1 MEPIENYT
9 GCYIGLQSLW
19 KNNKK
24 KQFAESMQRN
34 LSYAS
39 NPFKLT
45 LVCIKLCPDLFK
57 SKNNGMPVAL
67 ALELQTFIDKQHKS
81 YSDCL
86 TDQMQIDVFQ
96 LAIRQK
102 NTGMMRVLTK
112 VYRLGDV
119 REQIVPMLR
128 AMIVEEHYKEVCTF
142 ATLLD
147 LQDCFS
153 TEELIVPLFCLDRLC
168 LADEFLASSPK
179 HQKETVIFLDRV
191 LGKEPEAT
199 RLLEKFNVTNVGQFK
214 SSKVLGNVLGRLLK
228 RFQLDMSICPHLY
241 KRRSVGG
248 LRYLF
253 YKYYIEKGL
262 QKPSF
267 HSLVEDAVHET
278 PDLKYTL
285 IDLFCEYCDPQS
297 AVPYIHKFK
306 IDYKTLPKAI
316 TDAMLACQA
325 DSFRSVAVA
334 APEEC
339 WEENEDS
346 YTLSIPQ
353 ENIILIDSVEE
364 FDKSMIEL
372 TKSSILGLDSEWKPS
387 FGVGSGEQVSLMQLA
402 TPTHAYLID
411 IITLQPLMNDSHW
424 MQLGNLFTNANITK
438 LGYGIKNDFKI
449 LAKLHSQL
457 KKALTTP
464 KNVIDFDSKKAVLL
478 ETLPGIFPFNNS
490 TYKGLSDLVYRC
502 FGKPLDKSEQFSN
515 WAHRPLTRSQKV
527 YAGLDAICLIDIYN
541 HLNVKSQ
548 ELGLSSWQN
557 LKVTSPP
564 RNSKAEKKGKKK
576 EQSPDKS
583 SSIQRSQGPIEAKNF
598 HVVCDTMLQGLAKK
612 LRLCGIDAVALE
624 NGQSCDDCIEFY
636 EKEQRYVLSRGNS
649 YRRLAK
655 FIPANYLYHVEN
667 EGARQQLEEVM
678 TTFKVKLSP
687 NDLFARCTKC
697 NSGSYITVPPSI
709 IQKIIT
715 NLNDNDC
722 LPDEWMNFGGERINL
737 TSGCTDKGVIIQVK
751 KLIPA
756 VIEKA
761 EVLYVCARC
770 GKCYWDGSHQER
782 AFKEIISQFLDTEN
796 VDQTSGVV
804 GDLKSCRKLCIDDCS
819 RSGNDVSTED
829 AYSGSECAQMCE
841 IEEGVEKISLF

>member
-667 EGARQQLEEVM
+667 EGLQDQLVEVLN
-678 TTFKVKLSP
+678 TFSVRMDTKDV
-687 NDLFARCTKC
+687 FTRCTKC
-697 NSGSYITVPPSI
+697 NSNKYISVSSSVMKKLFERDEAS
-709 IQKIIT
+709 QCDVDKWV
-715 NLNDNDC
+715 DC
-722 LPDEWMNFGGERINL
+722 EGGKINL
-737 TSGCTDKGVIIQVK
+737 LQGCIENGT
-751 KLIPA
+751 KLCLNKIT
-756 VIEKA
+756 K
-761 EVLYVCARC
+761 EVLGHVDTFKVCGQC
-770 GKCYWDGSHQER
+770 GKCYWEGFHQQTALTNLQR
-782 AFKEIISQFLDTEN
+782 QLCSSKE
-796 VDQTSGVV
+796 
-804 GDLKSCRKLCIDDCS
+804 
-819 RSGNDVSTED
+819 
-829 AYSGSECAQMCE
+829 
-841 IEEGVEKISLF
+841 